1 MKTRREEE
9 EESRIKNES
18 KIPVKREPKTKT
30 TVTETTSGEGWVQQV
45 HQDLTRPEQST
56 VTVKRLD
63 IEGGEHVQQ
72 ATQQMR
78 MPQQVVTTRK
88 EEEVDQRLKN
98 ESRIPVKREPKT
110 TTTVTET
117 TSGEGWVQN
126 SHMDIAHPHSS
137 TVTVK
142 RLGIDEETT
151 KKTARPISS
160 EFRRQTDEESSIR
173 HRDSFIQASDV
184 EGFWTD
190 GAYTDSA
197 PTPPPQPIHRS
208 TAEDNMQRIGLS
220 RTTTEP
226 EFIKPFER
234 EYTVEEGGRIAI
246 ECILVGNPKPA
257 TRIFF
262 NNKQVTE
269 KSEFLKVTRAARI

>member
-1 MKTRREEE
+1 
-9 EESRIKNES
+9 
-18 KIPVKREPKTKT
+18 
-30 TVTETTSGEGWVQQV
+30 
-45 HQDLTRPEQST
+45 
-56 VTVKRLD
+56 
-63 IEGGEHVQQ
+63 
-72 ATQQMR
+72 
-78 MPQQVVTTRK
+78 
-88 EEEVDQRLKN
+88 
-98 ESRIPVKREPKT
+98 IPVKREPKT

-126 SHMDIAHPHSS
+126 VHQDLQQPHLSTVSVKRLDIEEGHHENNYQSQQQVPQQLTKYSKIEEEEENTRKTQNESKIPVKREPKKTTSGEGWIQNAHIDATRGS

-142 RLGIDEETT
+142 RLGIDEEDRRNVVRS
-151 KKTARPISS
+151 ARPIST
-160 EFRRQTDEESSIR
+160 EIRRQTDEESSIR

-197 PTPPPQPIHRS
+197 PTPPPQPIHRM

-226 EFIKPFER
+226 EFIKAFER

-257 TRIFF
+257 ARFFF

-269 KSEFLKVTRAARI
+269 K